1 MKAHILLALLFLM
14 PVWGAAQVRDT
25 LRAPKYWPWE
35 NLKTQ
40 YTFSDYEIY
49 VGQEVSFFPSRTDV
63 KAYKEFYDRDGR
75 HYMDDGSGATPLDRI
90 NGRMFEIIGF
100 EKTPDVKDYV
110 VGFTLVDKE
119 RGDTL
124 VWHMKIYSAT
134 AQPLLKA
141 YYDYCVESRMGKEYK
156 SSNPDREFYVPN
168 TKNRIKAGKGLWTVT
183 GVMVFDAT
191 RDVTNTLCFILK
203 NKKGQEIIVS
213 DYYMFFFKTL
223 EEIKVRKELEPKTRR
238 ARLLAQYGSETT
250 GLIMSKQVQIGM
262 TQEECRK
269 ALGNPQQTSQTTM
282 EGCVIDI
289 WIYNSWK
296 KVLYFENGK
305 LTSVETNNF

>member
-1 MKAHILLALLFLM
+1 
-14 PVWGAAQVRDT
+14 
-25 LRAPKYWPWE
+25 
-35 NLKTQ
+35 
-40 YTFSDYEIY
+40 
-49 VGQEVSFFPSRTDV
+49 
-63 KAYKEFYDRDGR
+63 
-75 HYMDDGSGATPLDRI
+75 
-90 NGRMFEIIGF
+90 MFEIIGF

-110 VGFTLVDKE
+110 VGFTLVDKA

-124 VWHMKIYSAT
+124 VWHMKIFSAT

-141 YYDYCVESRMGKEYK
+141 YYDYCVETEVGKGYYMIA
-156 SSNPDREFYVPN
+156 NPKHDFYELN
-168 TKNRIKAGKGLWTVT
+168 EGSRIKAGKGLWTVT

-203 NKKGQEIIVS
+203 NKKGQEIVVS
-213 DYYMFFFKTL
+213 DRYMFFFETP
-223 EEIKVRKELEPKTRR
+223 EEIKIKKELEPKTRR

-250 GLIMSKQVQIGM
+250 GLIMSKQVQVGM